1 MLNVFNDGFIIVK
14 REKKKDIDFTKKSKS
29 KEYEEL
35 GRLSFHAETI
45 RESDNTFIGDKVKGH
60 TVSKKISV
68 PYMRGIRLNDCVAY
82 LTDADDRN
90 EMYSIIWSDKNIK
103 NRKLYLYLEKAG
115 ISYD

>member
-14 REKKKDIDFTKKSKS
+14 REKKKDIDFTKKSKE

-35 GRLSFHAETI
+35 GRLSFHRETI
-45 RESDNTFIGDKVKGH
+45 RESDNLFINNYVKGH
-60 TVSKKISV
+60 NISKKISV
-68 PYMRGIRLNDCVAY
+68 PYMNNIKLSDCVAF
-82 LTDADDRN
+82 LTDNDDKN